1 MRARKRRFKVVAS
14 IFLAATLSTGCSI
27 RFMYR
32 QLDWLVPWYVYD
44 YVSLEST
51 QRSLLEQRLLRQ
63 LEWHCT
69 TQLPAY
75 SEWLSEIAVDPVE
88 ALSRPSLDNHYQQL
102 VRYWRI
108 LVGKLSPDIAILL
121 ATASDAQ
128 IDELMASLEKR
139 NQESYE
145 RIVSAEPDE
154 RAQRR
159 IRKMVKQLRRW
170 MGPLS
175 TVQIRRVERWGRD
188 IGPIGLQWVES
199 RRKWQET
206 LRATLADRGDMD
218 IFEPRIRELMVSP
231 EKLWNAE
238 FAKAVAQ
245 NEDKTLQL
253 ISKLVPMLDER
264 QREHLKSRLT
274 GWAEDFEVLACS
286 EGRWDLDIEVPEA
299 SR

>member
-1 MRARKRRFKVVAS
+1 MRARNRRFKVVAS
-14 IFLAATLSTGCSI
+14 IFLATTLSTGCSI

-51 QRSLLEQRLLRQ
+51 QRSLLEQRLLSQ

-88 ALSRPSLDNHYQQL
+88 ALSRPSLDKHYQQL
-102 VRYWRI
+102 VQYWRI
-108 LVGKLSPDIAILL
+108 LVGKLSPDIATLL

-159 IRKMVKQLRRW
+159 IREMVKQLRRW

-206 LRATLADRGDMD
+206 LRETLADRGEMN

-253 ISKLVPMLDER
+253 ISELVPMLDER

-274 GWAEDFEVLACS
+274 SWAKDFEVLACS
-286 EGRWDLDIEVPEA
+286 EGRWDLDVEVPEA

>member
-1 MRARKRRFKVVAS
+1 MASLLLAVA
-14 IFLAATLSTGCSI
+14 ISTGCSI

-75 SEWLSEIAVDPVE
+75 SEWLREIAVNPVDV
-88 ALSRPSLDNHYQQL
+88 LSRPALDKHYQQL
-102 VRYWRI
+102 IQYWRI
-108 LVGKLSPDIAILL
+108 LVGKLSPDIATLL

-139 NQESYE
+139 NRKSHD
-145 RIVSAEPDE
+145 RIVSAEPE
-154 RAQRR
+154 EGVQRR
-159 IRKMVKQLRRW
+159 IREMVKQLRRW
-170 MGPLS
+170 IGPLS
-175 TVQIRRVERWGRD
+175 TLQVRRVEQWGRD

-199 RRKWQET
+199 RRNWQKT
-206 LRATLADRGDMD
+206 LGEALAYRGDMG
-218 IFEPRIRELMVSP
+218 IFEPKIRELMVAP
-231 EKLWNAE
+231 EKLWNTE

-245 NEDKTLQL
+245 NEEITLQL
-253 ISKLVPMLDER
+253 ISELVPMLDER
-264 QREHLKSRLT
+264 QREHLKARLT
-274 GWAEDFEVLACS
+274 GWAGDFEELACS
-286 EGRWDLDIEVPEA
+286 EGQRNPTVGAPET

>member
-1 MRARKRRFKVVAS
+1 MRARTRRFMAVAS
-14 IFLAATLSTGCSI
+14 ILLVVTLSTGCSI

-75 SEWLSEIAVDPVE
+75 SEWLSEISVDPVG
-88 ALSRPSLDNHYQQL
+88 ALSRPALDKHYRQL
-102 VRYWRI
+102 VQYWRI
-108 LVGKLSPDIAILL
+108 LVGKLSPDIATLL

-128 IDELMASLEKR
+128 IDELMTSLEKR
-139 NQESYE
+139 NQKSYD

-159 IRKMVKQLRRW
+159 TREMVKQLRRW
-170 MGPLS
+170 VGPLS
-175 TVQIRRVERWGRD
+175 TVQIRRVEHWGRD

-199 RRKWQET
+199 RRNWQET
-206 LRATLADRGDMD
+206 LEKTLDYRGDMD
-218 IFEPRIRELMVSP
+218 IFEPRIRELMVAP

-245 NEDKTLQL
+245 NEKKTLQL
-253 ISKLVPMLDER
+253 ISELAPTLDER
-264 QREHLKSRLT
+264 QREHLRSRLT

-286 EGRWDLDIEVPEA
+286 EGRWDPDIEVPET